1 MVDVLLI
8 EDNADDA
15 QLIQRQLALAGAD
28 YKVTIVSERDAV
40 EAALDRHFDVCLL
53 DFFLP
58 GYNGLELLQDIS
70 VEELPGPV
78 ILLTG
83 AHDERLDAA
92 ALECGIADFLTK
104 DEAASAV
111 LDRSIRYA
119 RHQHASR
126 QTLRY
131 QSRHDDLTGLLNRPI
146 FMQRLEAL
154 IAHPETDLDTTHL
167 AYLDIDG
174 LKTINDNWGH
184 DTGDRVL
191 RHAAAR
197 LHTTLSELA
206 DSGAFVAEPLVAR
219 FGGGVLAAALRCD
232 AETPIARIAERMVDA
247 MREPVAGGGARIVA
261 TASIGIACANQA
273 PGNVHDLVRLADQA
287 MYSAKHAGR
296 DTYWCHEG
304 GGESYTRL
312 RATLETDL
320 RQAIADQ
327 ALYQIYEPQI
337 ALSSGALIGAEALAR
352 WVHPTL
358 GNVAPNT
365 FMPIAHVCGLIRP
378 LTHWSLSAA
387 LQSLAHWQPNL
398 PSGFRLAV
406 NIAPAQLLAPG
417 FVENLGQMLTEHG
430 VSPQHLRL
438 EITENFFTYEQATS
452 KLQALGEMGLSLAL
466 DDFGTGYSSLAR
478 LSRLPID
485 TLKIDLSFVHQMVRN
500 TRSAALAKTI
510 VSIGKDLGMTVIA
523 EGIETQDQADM
534 LQGFGCE
541 GAQGFLYSRGDDQ
554 ASFSQRLRALAG
566 E

>member
-8 EDNADDA
+8 DDNADDA

-40 EAALDRHFDVCLL
+40 EAALERHFDVCLL

-92 ALECGIADFLTK
+92 ALERGIADFLTK

-167 AYLDIDG
+167 AYLDLDG

-287 MYSAKHAGR
+287 
-296 DTYWCHEG
+296 
-304 GGESYTRL
+304 
-312 RATLETDL
+312 
-320 RQAIADQ
+320 
-327 ALYQIYEPQI
+327 LYQIYEPQI
-337 ALSSGALIGAEALAR
+337 ALDSGALIGAEALAR
-352 WVHPTL
+352 WVHPML